1 MNRRDFLKSALTVAA
16 LAPAV
21 KLNAKTGGD
30 RELTGRV
37 IDAATGKG
45 MPKIRVT
52 NGCETV
58 FTDAEGRYK
67 LPRHPGLKTRFV
79 SVVIPNDRSC
89 DKRFHPV
96 ADGGGD
102 FVLKPRPVRKG
113 FTFIHVGDTETAKHE
128 RCLKEIMAYAR
139 NTGAAFIVHTGDLTG
154 IPGIKF
160 HAEKMN
166 TALAGRPVYYTI
178 GNHDMKGEVYG
189 ESCWEEVFGP
199 VHYAFEEGDALFVV
213 FPIDHGDKRP
223 FDKPEV
229 PAIFI
234 KNLLATYPKSKMVF
248 LLSHNRAPVGFDG
261 WFLKNSKRT
270 ADTTLTAAKSGS
282 EEPPIGPYAIN
293 LNEWDFRGIIHG
305 HSHLSSV
312 KPCGKNAR
320 VWQTGMSSGGG
331 WGNTPASFREFKIS
345 DDGKVTT
352 ELRYL
357 YQPRQLHGVVSPEP
371 DADGTYPVAVVAYDT
386 IMPVKSVAAERG
398 AEKIELRRQGPMLW
412 CGAFKTAS
420 DAPLKTV
427 ATFADGSV
435 LDKENAPLVNKRLK
449 LRRMIPLKAETRFG
463 VPVTDGSRIFVT
475 TIDDHNGVNGGLT
488 AFDAATGR
496 MLWDYAPG
504 CGVRNSAA
512 LDGGEIA
519 VAADGG
525 RVVLFDAATGKI
537 KWSIEPEFPSYPF
550 LSPLISG
557 DTVYAPVDKTPAA
570 ISRADGK
577 IKWRNEE
584 SGDRFGSTSPFLLS
598 NGRLIAAV
606 NWGFV
611 YSIDAATGKTM
622 WKSERQT
629 TRPPFLLQPTTALL
643 PTGEILVSASKFVV
657 ALDPKTGKINREGD
671 TKARGA
677 TVCAPVVSGDMT
689 FFGTPGWGL
698 VALDTNKL
706 KLQWQTMKTMGLSK
720 LATVQYNPGGVNTVE
735 AAPYPRGKEV
745 YCAHTCG
752 KLYRL
757 SRKSGKVLEYLD
769 LGAPLLSSPVKLGKN
784 QLMLND
790 FAGRLFI
797 FDFVIPK

>member
-30 RELTGRV
+30 RKLTGRV

-58 FTDAEGRYK
+58 FTDADGRYQ
-67 LPRHPGLKTRFV
+67 LPRHPGLNTRFV

-89 DKRFHPV
+89 DQRFHPV
-96 ADGGGD
+96 AAGGGD
-102 FVLKPRPVRKG
+102 FVLKPRPARKG
-113 FTFIHVGDTETAKHE
+113 FTFIHVGDTERVNYEHH
-128 RCLKEIMAYAR
+128 LKEIMDYAR
-139 NTGAAFIVHTGDLTG
+139 NTDAAFIVHTGDLTG

-199 VHYAFEEGDALFVV
+199 VHYAFEEGDALFIV

-229 PAIFI
+229 PAKFI
-234 KNLLATYPKSKMVF
+234 RNLLATYPKSKMVF
-248 LLSHNRAPVGFDG
+248 LLSHNRVPVGFDG

-270 ADTTLTAAKSGS
+270 ADTTLAAAAGGAA
-282 EEPPIGPYAIN
+282 EPPIGPYAIN

-312 KPCGKNAR
+312 KPCGRNAR

-331 WGNTPASFREFKIS
+331 HGNTPASFREFKIS

-371 DADGTYPVAVVAYDT
+371 DADGAYPVAVVAYDT
-386 IMPVKSVAAERG
+386 IMPVKAVTAERG
-398 AEKIELRRQGPMLW
+398 TEKIELRQQGPMLW
-412 CGAFKTAS
+412 CGSFKTAS

-427 ATFADGSV
+427 ATFADGSTFNA
-435 LDKENAPLVNKRLK
+435 ENAPLAEKRLK

-463 VPVTDGSRIFVT
+463 VPVNDGSRIFVT

-488 AFDAATGR
+488 AFDAATGK

-512 LDGGEIA
+512 LDGNEIA

-525 RVVLFDAATGKI
+525 KVVLFDAVTGKI
-537 KWSIEPEFPSYPF
+537 KWSIEPVFPSYPF

-557 DTVYAPVDKTPAA
+557 DTIYAPVERKPSA
-570 ISRADGK
+570 ISRADT
-577 IKWRNEE
+577 E
-584 SGDRFGSTSPFLLS
+584 
-598 NGRLIAAV
+598 
-606 NWGFV
+606 
-611 YSIDAATGKTM
+611 
-622 WKSERQT
+622 
-629 TRPPFLLQPTTALL
+629 
-643 PTGEILVSASKFVV
+643 
-657 ALDPKTGKINREGD
+657 
-671 TKARGA
+671 
-677 TVCAPVVSGDMT
+677 
-689 FFGTPGWGL
+689 
-698 VALDTNKL
+698 
-706 KLQWQTMKTMGLSK
+706 
-720 LATVQYNPGGVNTVE
+720 
-735 AAPYPRGKEV
+735 
-745 YCAHTCG
+745 
-752 KLYRL
+752 
-757 SRKSGKVLEYLD
+757 
-769 LGAPLLSSPVKLGKN
+769 
-784 QLMLND
+784 
-790 FAGRLFI
+790 
-797 FDFVIPK
+797 